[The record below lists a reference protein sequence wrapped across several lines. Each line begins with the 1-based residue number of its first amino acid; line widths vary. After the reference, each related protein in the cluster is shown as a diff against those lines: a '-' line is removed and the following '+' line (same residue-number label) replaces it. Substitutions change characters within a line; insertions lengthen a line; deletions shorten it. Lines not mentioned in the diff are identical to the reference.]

1 MANDGNP
8 PEKKDLTGI
17 LELPQIDPVGDD
29 GSAVPEDP
37 FAVNELKPIETID
50 TFESIDQIGMM
61 DHEPPPEEP
70 APAEASADAPL
81 ADPFQGLDPV
91 LEPDQAPIDLP
102 DPFAPQ
108 AEATGMA
115 VPSTE
120 APVMDSAPPMDF
132 LQDFP
137 SPTENPVAPATT
149 TPSLPPLDTIRTYAE
164 KVKEAPFLPGTRFP
178 HHLLVSGEFDLY
190 SRDKLLLFITENDVG
205 ISSSELDFQ
214 ISAGRVLFSRIS
226 EFAGIKLIQDMRDS
240 GLQFL
245 LKPSPRDP
253 DEVLPESPTSR
264 FRYEGSRTETAVDR
278 KIPVL
283 PPSAAKEAGYV
294 VFDSIRMVQYLRAEM
309 LEVEKSELFQELIE
323 RMTEAL
329 KRRARLKGAEALGSL
344 EHRVSPLRLPSQY
357 EVELSASLLK
367 KSVSG

>member
-1 MANDGNP
+1 MAHDGNP

-17 LELPQIDPVGDD
+17 HELPQIDPVGDD

-37 FAVNELKPIETID
+37 FAVNELKPIEAID

-61 DHEPPPEEP
+61 DHEPPPEEVP
-70 APAEASADAPL
+70 TADAPME
-81 ADPFQGLDPV
+81 DPFQDPV
-91 LEPDQAPIDLP
+91 QAAVDLP
-102 DPFAPQ
+102 DPFATPP
-108 AEATGMA
+108 E
-115 VPSTE
+115 PPIES
-120 APVMDSAPPMDF
+120 APVPDPAPPMDF

-137 SPTENPVAPATT
+137 SAPVEPVTPE
-149 TPSLPPLDTIRTYAE
+149 PSLPPLETIRSYAE
-164 KVKEAPFLPGTRFP
+164 KVKEAPFVPGTRFP
-178 HHLLVSGEFDLY
+178 HHLLVSGEFDLFA
-190 SRDKLLLFITENDVG
+190 RDKLLLFITENDVG

-214 ISAGRVLFSRIS
+214 IAAGRVLFSRIS
-226 EFAGIKLIQDMRDS
+226 EFSGIKLIQDMRDS

-253 DEVLPESPTSR
+253 DEIMPESPASR
-264 FRYEGSRTETAVDR
+264 FHYEDNRTVHTVDL

-283 PPSAAKEAGYV
+283 PPSAAKESGYV

-344 EHRVSPLRLPSQY
+344 QHRVTPLRLPSQY